1 MERSK
6 SSGLIL
12 GLTAVFCAAQV
23 MAAWQAGLNGGYVAN
38 NANWTDW
45 PAVTNI
51 YLSPEAAATQ
61 VKPPWADNR
70 TWAY

>member
-1 MERSK
+1 MKKSK
-6 SSGLIL
+6 SLGLIL

-45 PAVTNI
+45 
-51 YLSPEAAATQ
+51 
-61 VKPPWADNR
+61 W
-70 TWAY
+70 